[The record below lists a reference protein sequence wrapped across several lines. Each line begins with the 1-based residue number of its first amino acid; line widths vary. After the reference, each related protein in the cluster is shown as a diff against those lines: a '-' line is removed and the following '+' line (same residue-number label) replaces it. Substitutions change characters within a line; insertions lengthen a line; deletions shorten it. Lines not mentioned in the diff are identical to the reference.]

1 MDETAHISAREMAE
15 LLKVSRTS
23 ALRVANN
30 PASKIRSHQEGR
42 LRFYNRS
49 DVEAFAAARQEGRQ
63 GLTIEDETVQ
73 SGDAPMSSA
82 EDFEEKVDAV
92 ELLGLPTVLGS
103 PKSLEDEA
111 VLGNPES
118 LSGDMGDG
126 EPADAPQAELD
137 DASTLSDALLQEAF
151 AGTSPDVAANG
162 SEPALDQDILTSL
175 DLMEQDDNAAT
186 SELELDDALDG
197 ADDMDLAE
205 AAMLDDA
212 PSGVPESDLVA
223 LIREQQQQLIT
234 AQHRIGE
241 LETLLSIRLDVDEE
255 RALRDEI
262 ASYKALLDANGKPK
276 KAKKDKKD
284 KKDKSEKKSK
294 ADKSDE

>member
-1 MDETAHISAREMAE
+1 MDETEHISAREMAE

-49 DVEAFAAARQEGRQ
+49 DVEAFATARQEGRQ
-63 GLTIEDETVQ
+63 GLTIEDETMGG
-73 SGDAPMSSA
+73 GDAPMSSA

-92 ELLGLPTVLGS
+92 ELLGLPSILGS
-103 PKSLEDEA
+103 PKSLEDEV

-118 LSGDMGDG
+118 LSGDLGYD
-126 EPADAPQAELD
+126 
-137 DASTLSDALLQEAF
+137 
-151 AGTSPDVAANG
+151 
-162 SEPALDQDILTSL
+162 EPALDQDILASL
-175 DLMEQDDNAAT
+175 DLMVEDDNGAT

-212 PSGVPESDLVA
+212 PSGVPESDLVT
-223 LIREQQQQLIT
+223 LIREQQQQLI
-234 AQHRIGE
+234 AAEHRISE
-241 LETLLSIRLDVDEE
+241 LETLLSTRLSVDEE
-255 RALRDEI
+255 RGLRDEI
-262 ASYKALLDANGKPK
+262 ASYKALLDANGKAK

-284 KKDKSEKKSK
+284 KKDKSEKKNK